1 MLAYTKISC
10 DCRNPQRLL
19 NKLTEKNIAV
29 RKVEINN
36 DIMRFSIDDK
46 HLKSVK
52 KIMDKMA
59 ISHNVESRT
68 QMPLRSCWKERACS
82 S

>member
-29 RKVEINN
+29 RKVEINVF
-36 DIMRFSIDDK
+36 DFGIKALIEFELRIS
-46 HLKSVK
+46 
-52 KIMDKMA
+52 A
-59 ISHNVESRT
+59 I
-68 QMPLRSCWKERACS
+68 
-82 S
+82 

>member
-29 RKVEINN
+29 RKVEIND
-36 DIMRFSIDDK
+36 DIMRFSIDE
-46 HLKSVK
+46 
-52 KIMDKMA
+52 IG
-59 ISHNVESRT
+59 
-68 QMPLRSCWKERACS
+68 RAHV
-82 S
+82 